1 MVGWSLPAK
10 GEVPP
15 GPEATPGATP
25 EAIRGATGGSSAVAS
40 ELVAHAHASAVSAV
54 RSARVP
60 AASWVAVP
68 TSMPCARYPCSAVG
82 TPAPAAVISTFASRG
97 ASGSMSLS
105 RFVIICA
112 LASASAPYCGSAAI
126 VRSAFSASPRGSHAA
141 LAIPNRP
148 PLSQKSNQ
156 NSGLSQTRTSR
167 LPLEVLLPEL
177 GDAADRGP
185 ARHHLAAQLDAADLA
200 GDRLGQVGELDPPD
214 PLVRRDPFPAER
226 HDRPRQLR

>member
-1 MVGWSLPAK
+1 MVGWSLPGSGA
-10 GEVPP
+10 VPSGLP
-15 GPEATPGATP
+15 ATAGPP
-25 EAIRGATGGSSAVAS
+25 ATGGTAGGISTAAS
-40 ELVAHAHASAVSAV
+40 ELVAHVAASPVSAV
-54 RSARVP
+54 RSARAP
-60 AASWVAVP
+60 AASWVAIP
-68 TSMPCARYPCSAVG
+68 TSMPWARYPRSAPG

-148 PLSQKSNQ
+148 PLGQKSNQ
-156 NSGLSQTRTSR
+156 NSGLSQTRTTR
-167 LPLEVLLPEL
+167 LPREVFLPEL
-177 GDAADRGP
+177 GDAADRDP
-185 ARHHLAAQLDAADLA
+185 ARNLLAAQLDPADLA

-226 HDRPRQLR
+226 HDRPRHLR